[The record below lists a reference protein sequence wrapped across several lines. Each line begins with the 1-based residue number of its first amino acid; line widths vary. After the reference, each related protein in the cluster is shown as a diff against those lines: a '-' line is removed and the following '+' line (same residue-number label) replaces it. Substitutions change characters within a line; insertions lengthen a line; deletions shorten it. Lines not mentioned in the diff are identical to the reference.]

1 MRIAL
6 PYSTEFGEYSPSIVK
21 GGIEK
26 FCGQIINT
34 FDDVHLVYIDD
45 DNTKPTHSVKDNTTK
60 IKNFARSIDADIII
74 SNWPQASFNGSKL
87 LDMGIPIMYVNHTH
101 YGIAS
106 IINRMFNLRNY
117 NHSCYMVS
125 DYQHEW
131 YKSMSKRLKRN
142 DDLVVDGYL
151 NPSYVEGNKPDLLD
165 IEYDCCTI
173 GRCEPFEK
181 KPFILKNWL
190 SNTDYRTILM
200 TNTPSKGRNF
210 NRDNEYLQKNSHW
223 NGVLMDLNHV
233 DVMKNL
239 SKSMTY
245 FSTCYHETWG
255 ITALEA
261 LSHGVPIILNSKKN
275 KHSST
280 SLCSKDSHYKI
291 VSNKLELSDAIK
303 SFENIDRKEIQDMT
317 WDKHQYKDWKTNFA
331 NAIDHT
337 IEKFSK
343 HKIQGL

>member
-6 PYSTEFGEYSPSIVK
+6 PYNVHLGEYNPNVVT

-26 FCGQIINT
+26 FCQQIINT
-34 FDDVHLVYIDD
+34 FDDVHIVNID
-45 DNTKPTHSVKDNTTK
+45 NNKSVKDNTTT
-60 IKNFARSIDADIII
+60 IKKFAKSIDADIII
-74 SNWPQASFNGSKL
+74 SNWHTASFCGSKI
-87 LDMGIPIMYVNHTH
+87 LDSEIPIMFVNHGH

-106 IINRMFNLRNY
+106 IINRMKNLLNY

-125 DYQHEW
+125 KYQYEW
-131 YKSMSKRLKRN
+131 YRTMAKRLKC
-142 DDLVVDGYL
+142 DDVLVDGYL
-151 NPSYVEGNKPDLLD
+151 NSSYVEGDKPDLLD

-173 GRCEPFEK
+173 GRCDSFEK
-181 KPFILKNWL
+181 KPFLLKGWL
-190 SNTDYRTILM
+190 RDTDYRTILM
-200 TNTPSKGRNF
+200 TNTPIADKDKKYF
-210 NRDNEYLQKNSHW
+210 EKNSHW
-223 NGVLMDLNHV
+223 NGVLMNLKHV

-245 FSTCYHETWG
+245 FSTSYQETWG

-261 LSHGVPIILNSKKN
+261 LTHGVPIILNSNNN

-280 SLCSKDSHYKI
+280 SLCGKDSHYKI

-303 SFENIDRKEIQDMT
+303 SFEKVDRKEIQDIS
-317 WDKHQYKDWKTNFA
+317 WEIHQYKDWKTNFI

-343 HKIQGL
+343 NKIDITLLNQ